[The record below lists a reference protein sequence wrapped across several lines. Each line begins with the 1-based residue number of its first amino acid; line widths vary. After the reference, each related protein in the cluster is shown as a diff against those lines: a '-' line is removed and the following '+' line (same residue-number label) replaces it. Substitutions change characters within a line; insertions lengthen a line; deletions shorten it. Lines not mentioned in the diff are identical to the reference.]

1 MKKTLVKILAGLLA
15 VTGSLAAFGCGDRND
30 TPTEER
36 PAQYTLADFEA
47 WAPDFQLCRISSTFG
62 QVSMNTDPAYVR
74 SGSR

>member
-36 PAQYTLADFEA
+36 PSQYMLADFES
-47 WAPDFQLCRISSTFG
+47 WRPT
-62 QVSMNTDPAYVR
+62 
-74 SGSR
+74 SRCAASRPPSAK